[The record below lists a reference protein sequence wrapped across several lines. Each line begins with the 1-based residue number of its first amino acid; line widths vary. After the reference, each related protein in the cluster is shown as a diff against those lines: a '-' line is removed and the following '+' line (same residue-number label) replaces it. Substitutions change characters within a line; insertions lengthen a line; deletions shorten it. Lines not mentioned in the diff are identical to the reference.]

1 MEVSMSNKKIKNI
14 LKEIII
20 EMIKEA
26 REEFCALIQESI
38 EEIGL
43 ANAIKEGRKNKLVDE
58 NRILNILKG

>member
-1 MEVSMSNKKIKNI
+1 MEVSMSNKKIKNL

-20 EMIKEA
+20 EMIKEN

>member
-14 LKEIII
+14 LKEII

>member
-1 MEVSMSNKKIKNI
+1 MEVSISDKKIKNI

-20 EMIKEA
+20 EMIKED

>member
-1 MEVSMSNKKIKNI
+1 MEVSMSNKKIKNL

-20 EMIKEA
+20 EMIKEN

-43 ANAIKEGRKNKLVDE
+43 ANAIKEGKKNRLVDD

>member
-1 MEVSMSNKKIKNI
+1 MEVSMSNKKTKNL

-20 EMIKEA
+20 EMIKEN
-26 REEFCALIQESI
+26 REGFCALIQESI